1 MINTLDIHEAS
12 ARMEQYLNIRD

>member
-1 MINTLDIHEAS
+1 MTDTLDIHEAN